1 MNQSSADRDKGR
13 ALHRFAVLTAC
24 ATFFLIFVGGLVTST
39 GSALAVPDWP
49 LAFGKLIPA
58 WEGGIRF
65 EFGHRLA
72 AGTVV
77 ILTLLL
83 MAWAWRAEPRRWV
96 RQHLAITIGLTI
108 VQAVLAGS
116 TVLL

>member
-1 MNQSSADRDKGR
+1 MSKSSVANQNER
-13 ALHRFAVLTAC
+13 ALYRFAVLTAC
-24 ATFFLIFVGGLVTST
+24 ATFLLIFVGGLVTST

-65 EFGHRLA
+65 EFGHRVA

-77 ILTLLL
+77 ILTLIL
-83 MAWAWRAEPRRWV
+83 MSWAWRAEPRAWV
-96 RQHLAITIGLTI
+96 RKMIFA
-108 VQAVLAGS
+108 AF
-116 TVLL
+116 